1 MKTNEGIKKDSYER
15 GLKYGRKIY
24 CGQDFRDLIGARVA
38 TVHSNEDD
46 SEVVVWFEDDDKN
59 VALYINNSCLDGEGM
74 TMVDYADGDESIRLL
89 RPVAEKDIQEI
100 ASMTKYYDIDVY
112 EDNDEKNGINHI
124 FCNDIALEGTER
136 FKVKSLYVFYN
147 GRIMT
152 EKEL

>member
-1 MKTNEGIKKDSYER
+1 MKINEGVRKENYER
-15 GLKYGRKIY
+15 GLKYGMKIY
-24 CGQDFRDLIGARVA
+24 CGQDFRNLIGTRVA
-38 TVHSNEDD
+38 AVYSDENDSN
-46 SEVVVWFEDDDKN
+46 VTIWFEDDDKN
-59 VALYINNSCLDGEGM
+59 VALYINDSCLDGEGM
-74 TMVDYADGDESIRLL
+74 AMVNHNDDNESICLL
-89 RPVAEKDIQEI
+89 RPVTEKDIQEI